1 MSAGK
6 PIYLADE
13 YGNVHY
19 LADELARGGQ
29 GVVYRT
35 NDDDLAIKL
44 PLNTNGQPDKEVDLR
59 KTFQKIRTLELPKG
73 IPLSLPL
80 AILRDEPGYVMR
92 LLNGM
97 SSFSGFSLDGEQRIE
112 MEKNEL
118 PQWLSGIPD
127 KKFAQDLAYYAE
139 TGSTCRRLYALFK
152 CASIL
157 ARLHNAGIVYGDI
170 SQNNVFISKNIPGEC
185 WLIDADNLRLEIPSG
200 GHTVYTQHLGA
211 PEIVQGKDS
220 SRPRTDCWA
229 FSVMAFQMLALC
241 HPFIGKKVLEPDEDC
256 GWDSEPP
263 ASDIPADLDE
273 QAYAGYLPYIDDEKD
288 DSNEFQGGLPRQ
300 LVLTQKLRRLFQETL
315 GAGRLQPHRRPSMTF
330 WALELA
336 KAFDNSVLCPNC
348 HMSYYFMADT
358 AVCPYC
364 QTPMPS
370 LVIAKTPYWSK
381 ILTVQIAMLAGKE
394 QNGSEMTNTDEKS
407 SFVIDLPHRLFNTF
421 SLTSADSTVYSN
433 VFVDLNQEKVTP
445 PRGAK
450 QFPSDVVFEFVV
462 PKALKHRPSH
472 QGAPQ

>member
-6 PIYLADE
+6 PIYLVDE

-35 NDDDLAIKL
+35 SDDDLAIKQ
-44 PLNTNGQPDKEVDLR
+44 PLDANGQPDKNVDLR

-97 SSFSGFSLDGEQRIE
+97 RSFSGFSLDGEQRIE
-112 MEKNEL
+112 KEKNEL
-118 PQWLSGIPD
+118 PQWLGGISD
-127 KKFAQDLAYYAE
+127 KRFAQDLAYYAE

-185 WLIDADNLRLEIPSG
+185 WLIDADNLRLEIPFG
-200 GHTVYTQHLGA
+200 GRTVFTPHLGA

-241 HPFIGKKVLEPDEDC
+241 HPFIGKKVLEPNNNC
-256 GWDSEPP
+256 GWDSETPP
-263 ASDIPADLDE
+263 EDIPVDLDE
-273 QAYAGYLPYIDDEKD
+273 QAYAGYFPYIDDEED

-300 LVLTQKLRRLFQETL
+300 LVLTQPLCRLFQETF

-330 WALELA
+330 WAVELA

-348 HMSYYFMADT
+348 RMSYYFMADT
-358 AVCPYC
+358 AMCPYC
-364 QTPMPS
+364 QTLRPG
-370 LVIAKTPYWSK
+370 LVIAKTPHWSK
-381 ILTVQIAMLAGKE
+381 ILTAQVAMLTGNN
-394 QNGSEMTNTDEKS
+394 QNGATMGDTDEMT
-407 SFVIDLPHRLFNTF
+407 SFVIDLPHRLFNAF
-421 SLTSADSTVYSN
+421 SLTSADLTAYSALI
-433 VFVDLNQEKVTP
+433 DLKNKTVTP

-450 QFPSDVVFEFVV
+450 PLPSDLAFEFVI
-462 PKALKHRPSH
+462 PEALKHETSP
-472 QGAPQ
+472 QGALQ